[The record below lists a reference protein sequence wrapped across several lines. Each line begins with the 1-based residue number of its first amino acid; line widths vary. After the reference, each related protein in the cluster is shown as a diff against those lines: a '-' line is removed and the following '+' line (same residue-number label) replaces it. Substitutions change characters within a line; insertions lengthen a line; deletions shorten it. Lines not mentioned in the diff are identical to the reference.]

1 MRELGGT
8 PATQACL
15 RDPLVLLP
23 VSGELPFPDHL
34 DVASP
39 ASFARVIEAQLPQ
52 IAPPFMGLPGLTVT
66 TGRTAT
72 HPIGIQLLAD
82 RGREDI
88 LLDAADILA
97 PEIAALG

>member
-1 MRELGGT
+1 M
-8 PATQACL
+8 
-15 RDPLVLLP
+15 
-23 VSGELPFPDHL
+23 
-34 DVASP
+34 
-39 ASFARVIEAQLPQ
+39 IEAQLPQ

-66 TGRTAT
+66 TGRTVT